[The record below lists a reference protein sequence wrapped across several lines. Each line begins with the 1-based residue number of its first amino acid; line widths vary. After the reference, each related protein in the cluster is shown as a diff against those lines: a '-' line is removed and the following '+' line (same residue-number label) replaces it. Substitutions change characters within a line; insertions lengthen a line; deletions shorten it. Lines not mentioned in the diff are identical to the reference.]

1 MKNECSIVR
10 DLLPLYAEDMLSPET
25 SEFVAEHLKG
35 CDGCREEFERTKELE
50 SAHCDVS
57 DAAPLKPNSRQLC
70 MMPSPKASVPT
81 AAMNLTL
88 SPKRLRL

>member
-50 SAHCDVS
+50 PAHCDVS
-57 DAAPLKPNSRQLC
+57 DAAPLKLIR
-70 MMPSPKASVPT
+70 
-81 AAMNLTL
+81 
-88 SPKRLRL
+88 KRLYSLEQ